1 LHERAHATD
10 ATVASGALHQKHPR
24 MQQKH
29 APDTQPIVVIE
40 VRTTQDIPEYAGCNR
55 DAARVIEIERAE
67 TALAV
72 TAS

>member
-1 LHERAHATD
+1 
-10 ATVASGALHQKHPR
+10 

-55 DAARVIEIERAE
+55 DAARAIEIERAE